1 MFKVKKHEYI
11 NKTFRMP
18 VELVKKMEIIAQDKR
33 VSLNNLVMQCC
44 EYALDNIDDD
54 RNTDNVLYEEDQNIC
69 EKNRNYSKPTSPVNR

>member
-18 VELVKKMEIIAQDKR
+18 LELVKKMEIIAQDKR
-33 VSLNNLVMQCC
+33 VSLNNLVTQCC

-54 RNTDNVLYEEDQNIC
+54 RTRDNVLYKEDQNI
-69 EKNRNYSKPTSPVNR
+69 